1 MSTLFGR
8 LGLRNR
14 RNKIVTGTVFSAA
27 AAALVA
33 GAVIYPGFKTTEV
46 DLNDGGVWVVSKARN
61 AVGRLNYPSRV
72 LDGAVTPAS
81 TTFDVLQNAGKVFVD
96 DESGATL
103 NQVSAANMRL
113 GGDKKLPGSA
123 QVSFGADVISVTDP
137 ASGKMWAMS
146 PSTVNAFDE
155 ESTEPAVAGSQGLV
169 SAVGP
174 DDRIYSADPK
184 TGQVTVTTLDA
195 SGAATG
201 TDTSTWDGLKGAG
214 DLQLAVVGD
223 QPVVLDAAAGKLF
236 LPGGREVPLADARD
250 AKLQQS
256 GPASDSVA
264 VATGK
269 ALLRQPLNGSA
280 AKTVTFG
287 GQGMPAAPVQ
297 LDGCVHA
304 AWSGANKYVRDC
316 TNDADDKNVAV
327 PKASASPSYVFRV
340 NRDLVVL
347 NDVNS
352 GNVWL
357 VNQNMQLVNN
367 WDDVVP
373 PKNQADDP
381 DEESA
386 DDNTINVL
394 PDRTKPNRPP
404 ETKPDAVGVRPGRT
418 TVLSVLDNDSDP
430 DGDVLTASLGAE
442 GPRAGSIE
450 SIHGG
455 SAFQITVP
463 ADASPGTETFDYTAA
478 DGRGLSAGGKVT
490 LSVVGADENRPP
502 AFKRG
507 DPTTLLVEQGKT
519 VSQNILTDWADPDG

>member
-1 MSTLFGR
+1 
-8 LGLRNR
+8 
-14 RNKIVTGTVFSAA
+14 
-27 AAALVA
+27 
-33 GAVIYPGFKTTEV
+33 
-46 DLNDGGVWVVSKARN
+46 
-61 AVGRLNYPSRV
+61 
-72 LDGAVTPAS
+72 
-81 TTFDVLQNAGKVFVD
+81 
-96 DESGATL
+96 
-103 NQVSAANMRL
+103 
-113 GGDKKLPGSA
+113 
-123 QVSFGADVISVTDP
+123 
-137 ASGKMWAMS
+137 
-146 PSTVNAFDE
+146 
-155 ESTEPAVAGSQGLV
+155 
-169 SAVGP
+169 
-174 DDRIYSADPK
+174 
-184 TGQVTVTTLDA
+184 VTTVDTA
-195 SGAATG
+195 GAATG
-201 TDTSTWDGLKGAG
+201 TESSTWDGLKGAG
-214 DLQLAVVGD
+214 DLQISVVGD

-236 LPGGREVPLADARD
+236 LPGGREVPLADARE
-250 AKLQQS
+250 AKLQQP
-256 GPASDSVA
+256 GPASDTVA

-269 ALLRQPLNGSA
+269 ALLRQPLNGTA
-280 AKTVTFG
+280 AKAVTFG
-287 GQGMPAAPVQ
+287 GQGVPAAPVQ
-297 LDGCVHA
+297 LGGCVHA

-316 TNDADDKNVAV
+316 ANDSDNKNVAV

-450 SIHGG
+450 SIYGG

-463 ADASPGTETFDYTAA
+463 ADAAPGTETFDYTAA
-478 DGRGLSAGGKVT
+478 DGRGLSTGGKVN
-490 LSVVGADENRPP
+490 LSVVGPDENRPP

-519 VSQNILTDWADPDG
+519 VSQNILTDWADPDGDDLVLMSATADNEQDQVKVRRDGLLTFQDSGASAGKKSVTVSVWDGRATSTGKVVVNVQPPGALAPVVNADHVTAVVGQDLVIAPLKNDVDPNGGALRLAQVEAGGAQSWARSPTAAPSPSAAAPRARCT